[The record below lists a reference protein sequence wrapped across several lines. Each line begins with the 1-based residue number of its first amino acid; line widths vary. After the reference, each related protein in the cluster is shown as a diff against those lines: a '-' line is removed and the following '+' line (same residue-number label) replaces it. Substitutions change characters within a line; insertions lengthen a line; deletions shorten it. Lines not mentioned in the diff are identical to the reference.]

1 MDDGIIVISS
11 ITVDVRLP
19 KSSFVGPVSLFLN
32 EGPELQIVLMVFPP
46 SRAVANVFTNDDFP
60 APHSPTRIIL
70 MNGTTFVISEVKL
83 LNKSLYSVTT
93 YMF

>member
-19 KSSFVGPVSLFLN
+19 NSSFVGPVSLFVH

-46 SRAVANVFTNDDFP
+46 SRAVANVFTNEDFP
-60 APHSPTRIIL
+60 AAASPTRIIL

-93 YMF
+93 

>member
-1 MDDGIIVISS
+1 MDDGIIVIRS

-19 KSSFVGPVSLFLN
+19 RPVFVYVYL
-32 EGPELQIVLMVFPP
+32 GPELQIVLMVFPP
-46 SRAVANVFTNDDFP
+46 SRAVANVFTNEDFP
-60 APHSPTRIIL
+60 AAASPTRIIL

-83 LNKSLYSVTT
+83 VNKSLYPVTT

>member
-1 MDDGIIVISS
+1 MDDDIIVIGSF
-11 ITVDVRLP
+11 TVDVRL
-19 KSSFVGPVSLFLN
+19 SRSLFV
-32 EGPELQIVLMVFPP
+32 GPELQIVLMVFPP

-60 APHSPTRIIL
+60 APPSPTRIIL

-83 LNKSLYSVTT
+83 LNRSLYSVTT

>member
-1 MDDGIIVISS
+1 MKKINIGHIRETWTDGIIVISS

-19 KSSFVGPVSLFLN
+19 GPYDK
-32 EGPELQIVLMVFPP
+32 GPELQIVLMDFPP
-46 SRAVANVFTNDDFP
+46 SRAVANVFTNEDFP
-60 APHSPTRIIL
+60 AAASPTRIIL

-93 YMF
+93 

>member
-1 MDDGIIVISS
+1 MDDDIIVISS
-11 ITVDVRLP
+11 FTVDVRLLM
-19 KSSFVGPVSLFLN
+19 SLFV
-32 EGPELQIVLMVFPP
+32 GPELQIVLMVFPP

-60 APHSPTRIIL
+60 APPSPTRIIL

>member
-19 KSSFVGPVSLFLN
+19 RPVFVFILL
-32 EGPELQIVLMVFPP
+32 GPELQIVLMVSPP

>member
-19 KSSFVGPVSLFLN
+19 RSLFGEPVSLFVHD
-32 EGPELQIVLMVFPP
+32 GPELQIVLMVFPP
-46 SRAVANVFTNDDFP
+46 SRAVANVFTNEDFP
-60 APHSPTRIIL
+60 AAASPTRIIL

>member
-19 KSSFVGPVSLFLN
+19 KSSFVGPVSLFLH

-60 APHSPTRIIL
+60 APHSPTRIL

>member
-1 MDDGIIVISS
+1 MDDGKIVISS
-11 ITVDVRLP
+11 FTVDVRL
-19 KSSFVGPVSLFLN
+19 SRQHSVGV
-32 EGPELQIVLMVFPP
+32 ELQIVLMVFPP

-60 APHSPTRIIL
+60 APPSPTRIIL
-70 MNGTTFVISEVKL
+70 MNGTPFVISEVKL